1 MKKKN
6 NKFSIVIPTYNEKQN
21 IALLVNKIDKYL
33 RNFFYEII
41 VIDDNSQD
49 GTKLV
54 LKEIKSSKKNFL
66 FYIRKKENRDL
77 SQSLILGIKK
87 TKFNNIIIMDGDLQ
101 HNPKYLPKII
111 RVFFEKKIDLLV
123 CVRNFKKR
131 SGLSII
137 RYFASLSLIFFIN
150 IFLGRRVSDPMSGFF
165 IFKKKIYISNKK
177 NIYGKGFKLLFDLIY
192 FSKRS
197 LKIKEYMIIFSK
209 RKNNKSK
216 MNLKVIC
223 HIFVAIFYNMLMKL
237 LR

>member
-1 MKKKN
+1 MQKKN
-6 NKFSIVIPTYNEKQN
+6 NKFSVVIPTLNEKQN